1 MGNHIVDSGTFLP
14 IEDEI
19 YVENYFGNN
28 SENDYYIYLFKKYN
42 HTYSYIKCLYVN
54 DHKIFILHYILYM
67 KNKYTGIITKN
78 FISRNISKETS
89 KEISKEISR
98 EISREIS
105 TGCILVSDWNEI
117 MKSCDNYF
125 KYRYN
130 VFRSS
135 FWGENAGIPLR

>member
-1 MGNHIVDSGTFLP
+1 
-14 IEDEI
+14 
-19 YVENYFGNN
+19 
-28 SENDYYIYLFKKYN
+28 
-42 HTYSYIKCLYVN
+42 
-54 DHKIFILHYILYM
+54 M

-78 FISRNISKETS
+78 FISRKISKEMS

-135 FWGENAGIPLR
+135 FWGENAGIPLRSNPRKIPSYKSLVKIYNEKSKFHYDLLLDDSFISRLKDFKSVSYMDPGLGFMWDKVLR